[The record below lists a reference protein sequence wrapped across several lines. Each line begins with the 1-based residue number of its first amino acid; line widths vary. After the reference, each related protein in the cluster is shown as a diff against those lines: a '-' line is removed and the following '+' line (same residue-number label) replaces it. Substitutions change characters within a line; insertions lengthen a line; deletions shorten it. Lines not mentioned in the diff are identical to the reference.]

1 MPRAGDI
8 DGTGR
13 PRNLHLCGCSMCHT
27 HLSEG
32 RRVHS
37 RSFSYRLISWD
48 IRSRFFPLSFLWGSP
63 TPNIHICG
71 ILVSYGF
78 FFITTGLVSLGKFLL
93 EGLISG
99 FILLAFTFVSPLSR
113 IDHIFSCCVVPLFCF
128 LFGSSQGH
136 PSLFFFSS
144 GF

>member
-1 MPRAGDI
+1 LTVLG
-8 DGTGR
+8 G

-48 IRSRFFPLSFLWGSP
+48 IRSRFFSFIFFVG
-63 TPNIHICG
+63 
-71 ILVSYGF
+71 VSYPQYSHLRDTGVLRLF
-78 FFITTGLVSLGKFLL
+78 FFTTGLVSLGKFLL